1 MTNPSDQQL
10 ASTEA
15 SIESIQQAIN
25 HLLNELSPSL
35 SKKSESMALDPVSRV
50 HHCIDLV
57 KTEASLAASLIADCA
72 PQGRPMLAQAQQTL
86 KSLKSLQLLGHAAM
100 KID

>member
-10 ASTEA
+10 ASTKI

-25 HLLNELSPSL
+25 QLLNELTPSL
-35 SKKSESMALDPVSRV
+35 SKKSESMALDPLSRV
-50 HHCIDLV
+50 DYCIDLV

-72 PQGRPMLAQAQQTL
+72 PQGRPMLAQSQQTL
-86 KSLKSLQLLGHAAM
+86 KSLKSLQLLG
-100 KID
+100 KIAIKLD